1 MGVTFRTGIISAIFK
16 KGDKKNIENYRAI
29 LLLNLVYKISTTIL
43 KNQMQKTLDIIIGE
57 NQSAAIKN
65 RTIEQSIYS

>member
-1 MGVTFRTGIISAIFK
+1 MDVTFRTGIISAIFK